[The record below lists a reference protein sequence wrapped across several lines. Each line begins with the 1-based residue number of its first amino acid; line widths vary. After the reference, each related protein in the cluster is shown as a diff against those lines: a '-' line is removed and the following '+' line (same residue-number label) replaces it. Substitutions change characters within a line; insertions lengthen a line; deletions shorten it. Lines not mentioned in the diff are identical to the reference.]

1 MSSELKIDLVRV
13 NNGRYTVFV
22 IENDE
27 YIGPVIARGYEWDG
41 WMRKDIQEYYKEGTE
56 ILDIGANIGYNALMF

>member
-1 MSSELKIDLVRV
+1 MSNELKIDIVRV

-27 YIGPVIARGYEWDG
+27 YIGPVIARGY
-41 WMRKDIQEYYKEGTE
+41 
-56 ILDIGANIGYNALMF
+56 